1 MCAQNS
7 TPDVSSFQ
15 EILIETIDQV
25 LTNRGWLTK
34 NAVYRFLESN
44 YSLRKEDIPHHIGEF
59 AETLRQMFGAGAL
72 LIEIE
77 VMKNM
82 RQKIPSLKL
91 EAADADFDFEKYIES
106 AKHVI

>member
-7 TPDVSSFQ
+7 TPDASSFQ

-34 NAVYRFLESN
+34 NAVYRFLETN
-44 YSLRKEDIPHHIGEF
+44 YNLRKKDIPHNIGEF
-59 AETLRQMFGAGAL
+59 VKALEEMFGAGAL

-91 EAADADFDFEKYIES
+91 EAEDADFDFKKYIES
-106 AKHVI
+106 AKHFI